1 MASDFEN
8 PSAQWRTYRKKLE
21 RNLFEMRW
29 NQAKAISQ
37 HHTPRISKAEGPTLK
52 TARSLPLPAPLKLHT
67 TTKAALVTES
77 LNKPQP
83 SRSLVAVA
91 TPYRLPKLN
100 DHAEFGRHR
109 DYVFIQPLSASHF
122 LIHKDPMRSTPVP
135 QCVSPDL
142 RIKPNS
148 TKCRPLTQQRP
159 KTKSPVKP
167 WTSSGNAKSQSR
179 FLPQIK
185 RAAGLAILDTGGS
198 KSPHTPPQSE
208 VDFNYLPNVKPTF
221 NERVSLPIP
230 PTRGDIDKQ
239 QINWQLS
246 PYSNRNFDRQGV
258 GPNQGPFSREMPVK
272 CTPPANWLRMKLRQ
286 RIAAGR

>member
-1 MASDFEN
+1 MASFEVVN
-8 PSAQWRTYRKKLE
+8 PTTEWRTYKKKLE
-21 RNLFEMRW
+21 LNLFKIKW

-37 HHTPRISKAEGPTLK
+37 HTPRLTKADGTTNK
-52 TARSLPLPAPLKLHT
+52 AASRSLPLPSPLKLHT
-67 TTKAALVTES
+67 PKAAVSES
-77 LNKPQP
+77 VD
-83 SRSLVAVA
+83 RSQTRNLVAVA
-91 TPYRLPKLN
+91 TPYRLPKLH
-100 DHAEFGRHR
+100 DHAEFSSRHK

-135 QCVSPDL
+135 QCVSPEL

-159 KTKSPVKP
+159 KTKSPMKP
-167 WTSSGNAKSQSR
+167 WTSGHAKSQR

-185 RAAGLAILDTGGS
+185 RAAGLALLDRGDS

-208 VDFNYLPNVKPTF
+208 VEFNHLPNVKPNM
-221 NERVSLPIP
+221 NEHVTLPIP
-230 PTRGDIDKQ
+230 PTRGDSVIDRQK
-239 QINWQLS
+239 INWQLS

-258 GPNQGPFSREMPVK
+258 GPNQGPFSREMPIK

-286 RIAAGR
+286 RMVAGR